1 MTQADRSEKK
11 KPRNMLL
18 RLLGPGLVTGA
29 ADDDPSGIATYSQAG
44 AQFGYGLLWT
54 VFLTTP
60 FMIAI
65 QLVSAQIGRV
75 TGKGLAA
82 NVMELAPRWLVL
94 TLIVLLVAA
103 NTFNI
108 AADIAAMG
116 SRFRWLL
123 VVSTMSMPSFLHR
136 PRRCSKSLCPIAAMR
151 RCCRLWCFGGVWLA
165 CDARSKGS

>member
-1 MTQADRSEKK
+1 MNSSETELSKSPHK
-11 KPRNMLL
+11 RANILL

-75 TGKGLAA
+75 TGKGIIIP
-82 NVMELAPRWLVL
+82 NVKDFAPRGLV
-94 TLIVLLVAA
+94 ISVVAMLVMA

-108 AADIAAMG
+108 AADLAAMG
-116 SRFRWLL
+116 RSALARDR
-123 VVSTMSMPSFLHR
+123 R
-136 PRRCSKSLCPIAAMR
+136 P
-151 RCCRLWCFGGVWLA
+151 
-165 CDARSKGS
+165 

>member
-1 MTQADRSEKK
+1 MVGQSANFLDYVTKFRMLAEALVDPIDSRALKNYMTDTKRLKAK
-11 KPRNMLL
+11 KPANMLF

-65 QLVSAQIGRV
+65 QLVSARIGRV

-82 NVMELAPRWLVL
+82 NVMDRVGWCWDLCSSWSRQTPSTSRPTSPRWEKLC
-94 TLIVLLVAA
+94 
-103 NTFNI
+103 
-108 AADIAAMG
+108 
-116 SRFRWLL
+116 RW
-123 VVSTMSMPSFLHR
+123 
-136 PRRCSKSLCPIAAMR
+136 
-151 RCCRLWCFGGVWLA
+151 
-165 CDARSKGS
+165 

>member
-1 MTQADRSEKK
+1 MAKSNRSVTK
-11 KPRNMLL
+11 KPRNMVL

-65 QLVSAQIGRV
+65 QLVSAHIGRV
-75 TGKGLAA
+75 TGKGIVA
-82 NVMELAPRWLVL
+82 NARGFAPRWLIL
-94 TLIVLLVAA
+94 GLLGLLVAA
-103 NTFNI
+103 NTINI

-116 SRFRWLL
+116 EALYL
-123 VVSTMSMPSFLHR
+123 VI
-136 PRRCSKSLCPIAAMR
+136 C
-151 RCCRLWCFGGVWLA
+151 GVQQQ
-165 CDARSKGS
+165 R

>member
-1 MTQADRSEKK
+1 MNSSETELDKSPKK
-11 KPRNMLL
+11 HKNMVL

-65 QLVSAQIGRV
+65 QLVSARIGRV

-82 NVMELAPRWLVL
+82 NAAQCVPRWMVIGLVS
-94 TLIVLLVAA
+94 LLVVA
-103 NTFNI
+103 NVFNI
-108 AADIAAMG
+108 AAD
-116 SRFRWLL
+116 
-123 VVSTMSMPSFLHR
+123 
-136 PRRCSKSLCPIAAMR
+136 
-151 RCCRLWCFGGVWLA
+151 
-165 CDARSKGS
+165 

>member
-1 MTQADRSEKK
+1 MLRSKESAPGKRK
-11 KPRNMLL
+11 RRGMLL

-65 QLVSAQIGRV
+65 QLVSAHIGRV
-75 TGKGLAA
+75 TGKGIAA
-82 NVMELAPRWLVL
+82 NAKQFYPFRVVRLFFP
-94 TLIVLLVAA
+94 TLLVVA
-103 NTFNI
+103 NTINI

-116 SRFRWLL
+116 EALYLSIGGLDQYMLDLCGDFGRA
-123 VVSTMSMPSFLHR
+123 SSFW
-136 PRRCSKSLCPIAAMR
+136 RRIAAT
-151 RCCRLWCFGGVWLA
+151 LQ
-165 CDARSKGS
+165 S

>member
-1 MTQADRSEKK
+1 MNSSKAEPNKSPAKRA
-11 KPRNMLL
+11 NILL

-75 TGKGLAA
+75 TGKWLAA
-82 NVMELAPRWLVL
+82 NVMELAPRWLML
-94 TLIVLLVAA
+94 GLVA
-103 NTFNI
+103 
-108 AADIAAMG
+108 
-116 SRFRWLL
+116 LL
-123 VVSTMSMPSFLHR
+123 
-136 PRRCSKSLCPIAAMR
+136 
-151 RCCRLWCFGGVWLA
+151 
-165 CDARSKGS
+165 

>member
-1 MTQADRSEKK
+1 MNSSETELNKS
-11 KPRNMLL
+11 PHLL

-75 TGKGLAA
+75 TGKGIIA
-82 NVMELAPRWLVL
+82 NVKDFAPRCHC
-94 TLIVLLVAA
+94 
-103 NTFNI
+103 
-108 AADIAAMG
+108 
-116 SRFRWLL
+116 
-123 VVSTMSMPSFLHR
+123 LHPPHSVGR
-136 PRRCSKSLCPIAAMR
+136 SVRARCLAG
-151 RCCRLWCFGGVWLA
+151 CRG
-165 CDARSKGS
+165 